1 VLIRLIGPFFG
12 FVASILFTKV
22 DRPLPS
28 PAYLRELAI
37 RLPPLPFSDAA
48 AASGRLCILI
58 PHDMVS
64 YKQNIEYKWVEGLY
78 FAPPFV
84 CDYLSWVH
92 GTFQVRGPP
101 PRGADHHR
109 RVGRAANPPA
119 LVERARCRPQ
129 SISGWPQQTPHLL
142 FTTGDEPTE
151 EVKSTLGDVPVWEV
165 PIKYGILEVE
175 VCKPLHAA
183 IGTRAHT

>member
-1 VLIRLIGPFFG
+1 VLIRVIGPFFG

-28 PAYLRELAI
+28 PAYLRELAV
-37 RLPPLPFSDAA
+37 RLPSLPFSDAA

-92 GTFQVRGPP
+92 GTFQVR
-101 PRGADHHR
+101 
-109 RVGRAANPPA
+109 
-119 LVERARCRPQ
+119 
-129 SISGWPQQTPHLL
+129 SW
-142 FTTGDEPTE
+142 
-151 EVKSTLGDVPVWEV
+151 
-165 PIKYGILEVE
+165 
-175 VCKPLHAA
+175 
-183 IGTRAHT
+183 